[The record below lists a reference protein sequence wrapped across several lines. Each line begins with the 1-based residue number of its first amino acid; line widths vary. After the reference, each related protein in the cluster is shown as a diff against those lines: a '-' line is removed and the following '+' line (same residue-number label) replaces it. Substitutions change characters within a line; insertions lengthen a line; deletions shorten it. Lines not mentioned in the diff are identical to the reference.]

1 MPAVFLRPRRLAAIF
16 SVLGFLCLGAAAQAQ
31 INWIWYK
38 FPDAAEDAKP
48 KFFRK
53 IFELPF
59 TATKAAVVFTGD
71 DAASL
76 KVNGSV
82 VGSTRNWRQPVR
94 ADITRLLKPGAN
106 EMMIEARDAD
116 SKGGIALILELAG
129 SDGKKMTLVTDP
141 GWEFSSVPTSTNWQR
156 SGVVARMGDAPWGD
170 VFAPVPATAV
180 ETLKVLP
187 GFKVELLHSALPEE
201 GSWVSMT
208 FDPRGRIIVSPQAG
222 GLLRVTLSNAP
233 GEKVEA
239 RRITGQIGNAMGLL
253 YAYDSLYVSGE
264 GAKGPGLYLLRD
276 TDGDDQFDSGTL
288 LRGIQS
294 ATGEHG
300 SHALRLGPDGAIYYL
315 HGNFVKVPQDVSPDS
330 RHRNY
335 AEDQLLP
342 RAQDGNGF
350 GNNTPPPGGFV
361 LRMDPA
367 AKNVELWAS
376 GLRNAYDFAF
386 NSDGELFGFDSDMEW
401 DWGMPWYRPTRVYHL
416 VSGGDYGF
424 REGSG
429 KFPAYSQDMLPPVV
443 DVGIGSPTGVEFGT
457 KAKFPARYQRALFMM
472 DWTYG
477 RIMAA
482 HLKPDGASYSG
493 DVETIVQGRA
503 FNVTDMEFGPD
514 GALYF
519 ITGGRGTQTG
529 LYRMTY
535 VGADSTAPVSKEP
548 AVAGSEEGK
557 AAGLRVLR
565 RSIERFHGK
574 ADPAALDEVWPHLD
588 HSDRFIRYAARIAVE
603 HLPVESW
610 KARAL
615 SEPRTNAALTAL
627 MALARVGD
635 KPTQPDLL
643 KRLGAFPLDSLS
655 AEQRLIKLR
664 AIELSFIRQGT
675 PSPELAK
682 LAVEKLGKQFP
693 SIDPI
698 YNRELAQL
706 LIYLRAPGF
715 VAKSLA
721 LAEKAATQQEQIF
734 YMFHLRTTLDDA
746 QWTAAQRQEYFRW
759 FNTMREGAEA
769 PPNYPGSVGYF
780 VPGNRKFPADFDGWF
795 NAVLRKAGNGS
806 SYPKFM
812 DNFRREALAKVPDG
826 EKPDIAQIIG
836 EQTPSA
842 KPLKAQAAR
851 QVVKA
856 WKTEDLLPALPMA
869 SKGRNFARG
878 KEAYMAAQCAAC
890 HRFGSEG
897 GAVGPELTAI
907 AARFSRKDLLES
919 ITEPSKVLSEQYQ
932 NSVYTLKNGD
942 EVVGRVARAL
952 PDQVTV
958 TVNPIDGTTVTLK
971 KEQIA
976 KRSVSK
982 VSPMPEGLIDI
993 LTREEILDLLA
1004 YMESGGDANAPA
1016 FK

>member
-1 MPAVFLRPRRLAAIF
+1 MF
-16 SVLGFLCLGAAAQAQ
+16 SVVGFLVLHSVAQAQ
-31 INWIWYK
+31 INWIWYQHA
-38 FPDAAEDAKP
+38 DAAEDAKP

-53 IFELPF
+53 TFEIPF

-71 DAASL
+71 DSASL
-76 KVNGSV
+76 SVNGTA

-94 ADITRLLKPGAN
+94 VDITKHLKAGPN
-106 EMMIEARDAD
+106 VMLVEARDAD
-116 SKGGIALILELAG
+116 SKGGFALIVEFSG
-129 SDGKKMTLVTDP
+129 GDGKRMTLVSDP
-141 GWEFSSVPTSTNWQR
+141 SWEFAPAPTATAWQP
-156 SGVVARMGDAPWGD
+156 SGVVARMGDGPWGN
-170 VFAPVPATAV
+170 VFTPPPATPA

-208 FDPRGRIIVSPQAG
+208 FDPKGRIIVSPQAG

-233 GEKVEA
+233 GSKLEA
-239 RRITGQIGNAMGLL
+239 KRITSQIGNAMGLL
-253 YAYDSLYVSGE
+253 SAYDSLFVSGE

-276 TDGDDQFDSGTL
+276 TDGDDQFDSASL
-288 LRGIQS
+288 LRGIPS

-300 SHALRLGPDGAIYYL
+300 SHALRLGPDGAIYYMN
-315 HGNFVKVPQDVSPDS
+315 GNFVKVPQDISPDS
-330 RHRNY
+330 QHRNY

-350 GNNTPPPGGFV
+350 GNDTRPPGGFV
-361 LRMDPA
+361 LRMDPSS
-367 AKNVELWAS
+367 KNVELWAA

-386 NSDGELFGFDSDMEW
+386 NADGELFGFDSDMEW

-424 REGSG
+424 REGTA
-429 KFPAYSQDMLPPVV
+429 KFPASAQDMLPQVA
-443 DVGIGSPTGVEFGT
+443 DVGVGSPTGVEFGT

-477 RIMAA
+477 RIMAV
-482 HLKPDGASYSG
+482 HLKPNGASYTG
-493 DVETIVQGRA
+493 DVETVVQGRA
-503 FNVTDMEFGPD
+503 FNVADMEFGPD

-535 VGADSTAPVSKEP
+535 IGADSTLPVLKEAPM
-548 AVAGSEEGK
+548 ADSEEGK
-557 AAGLRVLR
+557 AAGLRALR
-565 RSIERFHGK
+565 HGIERFHGK
-574 ADPAALDEVWPHLD
+574 VDPAALDEVWPHLD
-588 HSDRFIRYAARIAVE
+588 HPDRFIRYAARIAVE
-603 HLPVESW
+603 RQPVEGW

-615 SEPRTNAALTAL
+615 SESRTNAALTSL

-635 KPTQPDLL
+635 KAGQADLL

-664 AIELSFIRQGT
+664 AIQLSFIRQGA
-675 PSPELAK
+675 PSADLAK
-682 LAVEKLGKQFP
+682 LAIEKLGRQFP
-693 SIDPI
+693 SGDPI

-706 LIYLRAPGF
+706 LIYLRAPEF
-715 VAKSLA
+715 VAKTLA
-721 LAEKAATQQEQIF
+721 LAQKAATQQEQIF
-734 YMFHLRTTLDDA
+734 YMFHLRTTLDGA

-759 FNTMREGAEA
+759 FNSMREGAEA

-780 VPGNRKFPADFDGWF
+780 VPGNRKYPADFESWF
-795 NAVLRKAGNGS
+795 TAVARPAGNGS
-806 SYPKFM
+806 SYPKFL

-826 EKPDIAQIIG
+826 EKAAIIPIIAGQS
-836 EQTPSA
+836 PAAAPA
-842 KPLKAQAAR
+842 KAAPTR
-851 QVVKA
+851 RIVQA

-869 SKGRNFARG
+869 SSGRNFARG
-878 KEAYMAAQCAAC
+878 KAAYAAAQCAAC
-890 HRFGSEG
+890 HRFGNEG
-897 GAVGPELTAI
+897 GAVGPELTAV

-942 EVVGRVARAL
+942 EVVGRVASAL
-952 PDQVTV
+952 PDRVTV
-958 TVNPIDGTTVTLK
+958 TVNPIAGTTVTLT

-993 LTREEILDLLA
+993 LTREEILDLVA
-1004 YMESGGDANAPA
+1004 FMESGGNANAPA

>member
-1 MPAVFLRPRRLAAIF
+1 MPVVFLSQRRVAVIV
-16 SVLGFLCLGAAAQAQ
+16 SVVGFLFLHSVAQAQ

-38 FPDAAEDAKP
+38 HADAAEDAKP

-53 IFELPF
+53 TFELPF

-71 DAASL
+71 DSASL
-76 KVNGSV
+76 SVNGTA

-94 ADITRLLKPGAN
+94 VDIAKHLKPGTN
-106 EMMIEARDAD
+106 VMLVEARDAD
-116 SKGGIALILELAG
+116 SKGGFALIVEFSG
-129 SDGKKMTLVTDP
+129 SDGKSMTLVSDP
-141 GWEFSSVPTSTNWQR
+141 SWEFASAATSPTWQP

-170 VFAPVPATAV
+170 VFTPPPATPV
-180 ETLKVLP
+180 ETLKILP

-208 FDPRGRIIVSPQAG
+208 FDPKGRIIVSPQAG

-233 GEKVEA
+233 GAKLETK
-239 RRITGQIGNAMGLL
+239 RITGQIGNAMGLL
-253 YAYDSLYVSGE
+253 YAYDSLFVSGE
-264 GAKGPGLYLLRD
+264 GTKGPGLYLLRD
-276 TDGDDQFDSGTL
+276 TDGDDQFDSASL
-288 LRGIQS
+288 LRGIPS

-300 SHALRLGPDGAIYYL
+300 SHALRLGPDGAIYYMN
-315 HGNFVKVPQDVSPDS
+315 GNFVKVPQDISPDS
-330 RHRNY
+330 QHRNY

-350 GNNTPPPGGFV
+350 GNDTRPPGGFV
-361 LRMDPA
+361 LRMDPSS
-367 AKNVELWAS
+367 KNVELWAS
-376 GLRNAYDFAF
+376 GLRNTYDFAF
-386 NSDGELFGFDSDMEW
+386 NADGELFGFDSDMEW

-424 REGSG
+424 REGTG
-429 KFPAYSQDMLPPVV
+429 KFPAHSQDMLPPVV
-443 DVGIGSPTGVEFGT
+443 DVGVGSPTGVEFGT

-482 HLKPDGASYSG
+482 HLKPNGASYSG
-493 DVETIVQGRA
+493 TVETIVQGRA

-535 VGADSTAPVSKEP
+535 IGADSTMPISKEAP
-548 AVAGSEEGK
+548 NADSEEGK
-557 AAGLRVLR
+557 AAELRALR
-565 RSIERFHGK
+565 HSIERFHGK
-574 ADPAALDEVWPHLD
+574 ADSRALDEVWPHLD

-603 HLPVESW
+603 RQPVDGW

-615 SEPRTNAALTAL
+615 SESRTNAALTAL

-635 KPTQPDLL
+635 KAGQADLL

-664 AIELSFIRQGT
+664 AIQLSFIRQGA
-675 PSPELAK
+675 PSADLAK
-682 LAVEKLGKQFP
+682 LAIEKLGRQFP
-693 SIDPI
+693 STDPI

-706 LIYLRAPGF
+706 LIYLRAPEF
-715 VAKSLA
+715 VAKTLA
-721 LAEKAATQQEQIF
+721 LAQKAATQQEQIF
-734 YMFHLRTTLDDA
+734 HMFHLRTTLDDA

-780 VPGNRKFPADFDGWF
+780 VPGNRKYPAEFESWF
-795 NAVLRKAGNGS
+795 TAVARPAGNGS

-826 EKPDIAQIIG
+826 EKAAIIPIIAGQS
-836 EQTPSA
+836 PAAAPA
-842 KPLKAQAAR
+842 KAAPTR
-851 QVVKA
+851 RVVQN
-856 WKTEDLLPALPMA
+856 WKTEDLLAALPMA

-878 KEAYMAAQCAAC
+878 KEAYMAAQCSAC

-897 GAVGPELTAI
+897 GAVGPDLTAV

-942 EVVGRVARAL
+942 EVVGRVASAL
-952 PDQVTV
+952 PDRVTV
-958 TVNPIDGTTVTLK
+958 TVNPIAGTTVTLT

-1004 YMESGGDANAPA
+1004 FLESGGDANAPA